1 MKMKI
6 TWDPFKAKSNRLKHR
21 VFFSEMEPVFFDPN
35 AISIEDTD
43 SEDEAR
49 YLVIGL
55 DSLGRL
61 VVVTYTYRES
71 VIRLIS
77 ARKASKT
84 EQRAY
89 EKGI

>member
-1 MKMKI
+1 
-6 TWDPFKAKSNRLKHR
+6 
-21 VFFSEMEPVFFDPN
+21 MEPVFFDPN

>member
-1 MKMKI
+1 MKI
-6 TWDPFKAKSNRLKHR
+6 TWNPVKAKSNRLKHR
-21 VFFSEMEPVFFDPN
+21 VFFSEVEPVFFDPK